1 MEFENYE
8 GTAID
13 VDMFNPSGETEVA
26 PIESTET
33 EVTETVEPENAGEV
47 TAENP
52 EPEKVNIPGLG
63 EFTPDEIKEWRQ
75 GSLRQSDYT
84 RKTQE
89 LSRQREEL
97 RNAENFYNYVNQNP
111 HLIEALR
118 NADGVDVS
126 RVNNVTPEAQMIRQ
140 LAYNQKALEVDM
152 KLNNLKNKYGDIDEV
167 ALFNKAAELRTE
179 DLEFV
184 YKGLLADSNKVDIE
198 SIKQAAIEQA
208 KAELKAE
215 LENNRNNVGTTIST
229 KQTQPVEQI
238 NSLTADQKRVA
249 AAMGLSES
257 EYAKWM

>member
-1 MEFENYE
+1 MEFENYD

-13 VDMFNPSGETEVA
+13 VDMFNPSGETEVTS
-26 PIESTET
+26 IESTET
-33 EVTETVEPENAGEV
+33 EVTEIVEPEDTGEV
-47 TAENP
+47 TTENP
-52 EPEKVNIPGLG
+52 EPEKVNVPGLG

-84 RKTQE
+84 KKTQE

-111 HLIEALR
+111 HLIEAIR
-118 NADGVDVS
+118 NAEGVDVS

-152 KLNNLKNKYGDIDEV
+152 KLTRLKEKYGDIDEV

-184 YKGLLADSNKVDIE
+184 YKGLQANNSVDIE
-198 SIKQAAIEQA
+198 SLKKAAVEQA

-215 LENNRNNVGTTIST
+215 LENNRNIVSTTVST

-238 NSLTADQKRVA
+238 NSLTPEQKRVA